1 MKSRFL
7 ITVFLFCLLAA
18 GIFPQ
23 NKDNPLVGHWI
34 TNVLKQQKTKIT
46 MTFNAKGNVE
56 YEVAVPLRGHYLTKG
71 TTLITMFENPK
82 TGSAEID
89 TSRIEIK
96 GNTLYQINYVGVRK
110 NVIKSTRVKKGTGL
124 TGTWLSKNY
133 NGYHARQQFT
143 QYNSLF
149 VDLIVKSINGKYTV
163 SGNEFTI
170 ESKDNP
176 DITISYTINQA
187 NGHLVISRPGL
198 DEKIDL
204 VKVNR

>member
-1 MKSRFL
+1 MKFRSIF
-7 ITVFLFCLLAA
+7 TVFLICLLT
-18 GIFPQ
+18 GVVLPQ
-23 NKDNPLVGHWI
+23 KKYNPLVGHWI

-46 MTFNAKGNVE
+46 MTFDAKGNVQ

-71 TTLITMFENPK
+71 TTLITMFDNPK

-96 GNTLYQINYVGVRK
+96 GDTLYQINYAGIRK
-110 NVIKSTRVKKGTGL
+110 NVIKSTRVKKGIGL

-149 VDLIVKSINGKYTV
+149 VDLIVKSISGKYTV
-163 SGNEFTI
+163 NGNEFTI
-170 ESKDNP
+170 TSKNNP
-176 DITISYTINQA
+176 DITINYTIDRA
-187 NGHLVISRPGL
+187 SGHLLISRPGL
-198 DEKIDL
+198 DEKVDL
-204 VKVNR
+204 VKVKR